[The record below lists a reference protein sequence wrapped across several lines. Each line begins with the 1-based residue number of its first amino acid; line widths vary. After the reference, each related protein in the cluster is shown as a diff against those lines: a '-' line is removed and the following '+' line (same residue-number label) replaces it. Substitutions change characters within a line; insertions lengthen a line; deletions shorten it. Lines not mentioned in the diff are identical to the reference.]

1 MYSPIRAREGNT
13 MSEFI
18 DTLESRRS
26 CRKYTDQPVE
36 PEKLQQIVEAGLWAA
51 SGMGRQGTHLVV
63 VTDPDTV
70 AELSHMNAAIMGSEG
85 DPFYGA
91 KTVIVVLSNP
101 ANATRVEDGALV
113 MGNLMAA
120 AHSLGVASCWIHR
133 AKEEFES
140 EEGKALLAKW
150 GVEGEWRGV
159 GHCILGYADEG
170 GEKPAVERLAGRV
183 TYVK

>member
-1 MYSPIRAREGNT
+1 

-18 DTLESRRS
+18 DTLKTRRS
-26 CRKYTDQPVE
+26 CRKYTSQPVE
-36 PEKLQQIVEAGLWAA
+36 PEKLQAVVEAGLWAA
-51 SGMGRQGTHLVV
+51 SGMGKQGTHLVV
-63 VTDPDTV
+63 VTDPETV
-70 AELSHMNAAIMGSEG
+70 AQLSAMNAAVMGSNG

-91 KTVIVVLSNP
+91 KTVIVVLANP
-101 ANATRVEDGALV
+101 ENNTCVEDGALV

-120 AHSLGVASCWIHR
+120 AHDQGLGSCWIHR

-150 GVEGEWRGV
+150 GVEGQWRGV

-170 GEKPAVERLAGRV
+170 GEKPAAERLENRV

>member
-1 MYSPIRAREGNT
+1 

-18 DTLESRRS
+18 DTLKTRRS

-36 PEKLQQIVEAGLWAA
+36 PEKIQAVVEAGLWAA
-51 SGMGRQGTHLVV
+51 SGMGKQGTHLVV
-63 VTDPDTV
+63 VTDPADV
-70 AELSHMNAAIMGSEG
+70 AQLSAMNAAIMGASI

-91 KTVIVVLSNP
+91 KTVIVVLANP
-101 ANATRVEDGALV
+101 ENGTCVEDGALV
-113 MGNLMAA
+113 MGNLLAA
-120 AHSLGVASCWIHR
+120 AHDQGLGSCWIHR

-140 EEGKALLAKW
+140 EEGKALLVKW
-150 GVEGEWRGV
+150 GVEGQWRGV

-170 GEKPAVERLAGRV
+170 GEKPAPERLEGRV

>member
-1 MYSPIRAREGNT
+1 

-18 DTLESRRS
+18 DTLKTRRS
-26 CRKYTDQPVE
+26 CRKYTSQPVG
-36 PEKLQQIVEAGLWAA
+36 PEKLQAVVEAGLWAA
-51 SGMGRQGTHLVV
+51 SGMGKQGTHLVV
-63 VTDPDTV
+63 VTDPETV
-70 AELSHMNAAIMGSEG
+70 AQLSAMNAAVMGSNG

-91 KTVIVVLSNP
+91 KTVIVVLANP
-101 ANATRVEDGALV
+101 ENNTCVEDGALV

-120 AHSLGVASCWIHR
+120 AHDQGLGSCWIHR

-150 GVEGEWRGV
+150 GVEGQWRGV

-170 GEKPAVERLAGRV
+170 GEKPAAERLEDRV

>member
-1 MYSPIRAREGNT
+1 

-18 DTLESRRS
+18 DTLKTRRS
-26 CRKYTDQPVE
+26 CRKYTSQPVE
-36 PEKLQQIVEAGLWAA
+36 PEKLQAVVEAGLWAA
-51 SGMGRQGTHLVV
+51 SGMGKQGTHLVV
-63 VTDPDTV
+63 VTDPETV
-70 AELSHMNAAIMGSEG
+70 AQLSAMNAAVMGSNG

-91 KTVIVVLSNP
+91 KTVIVVLANP
-101 ANATRVEDGALV
+101 ENNTCVEDGALV

-120 AHSLGVASCWIHR
+120 AHDQGLGSCWIHR

-150 GVEGEWRGV
+150 GVEGQWRGV

-170 GEKPAVERLAGRV
+170 GEKPAAERLEDRV

>member
-1 MYSPIRAREGNT
+1 

-18 DTLESRRS
+18 DTLKSRRS

-36 PEKLQQIVEAGLWAA
+36 PEKVQAVVEAGLWAA
-51 SGMGRQGTHLVV
+51 SGMGKQGTHLVV
-63 VTDPDTV
+63 VTDPETV
-70 AELSHMNAAIMGSEG
+70 AQLSAMNAAVMGAKA

-101 ANATRVEDGALV
+101 ENGTCVEDGALV
-113 MGNLMAA
+113 MGNMLAA
-120 AHSLGVASCWIHR
+120 AEDQGLGSCWIHR
-133 AKEEFES
+133 AKEVFES

-150 GVEGEWRGV
+150 GVGGEWRGV
-159 GHCILGYADEG
+159 GNCILGYADPEG
-170 GEKPAVERLAGRV
+170 VKPAAERAEGRV